1 MEALK
6 ATSDKH
12 DATHGKHGKGQQRMA
27 SSMGDHIRSP
37 ERLDYVETR
46 LGNNS
51 VQHTIHTSAKQLDAS
66 QKSASPRR
74 VVSMSQNGNI
84 PHAYAGFP
92 VCSLSLQGIASPGSQ
107 YLNDSHEDAIIS
119 SEQGNDRPGMHAA
132 ATWVSATAADQ
143 ADIKVDCARLEF
155 KSMVGPS

>member
-1 MEALK
+1 
-6 ATSDKH
+6 
-12 DATHGKHGKGQQRMA
+12 MA

-46 LGNNS
+46 LAHNA
-51 VQHTIHTSAKQLDAS
+51 VQHMLHNSAKQLGAL

-74 VVSMSQNGNI
+74 MVSMSQNGNI
-84 PHAYAGFP
+84 PYVYAGFP
-92 VCSLSLQGIASPGSQ
+92 VCSLQGNASPGSQ
-107 YLNDSHEDAIIS
+107 HLNDSHEDAVTS
-119 SEQGNDRPGMHAA
+119 SAQCNDRPGMHAA

-143 ADIKVDCARLEF
+143 ADIKVEGARLEF